1 MDENPSSGKGDTS
14 TESEIL
20 QADPVMRRTAI
31 SIVLI
36 TTVLGA
42 AAIEW
47 LLPWAAA
54 TIDQAVQSGMPRSVV
69 CQSTLAVL
77 SVFAL
82 TVAAF
87 GLHTARLGK
96 RVSIARQ
103 FPLPGTR
110 VIRDTRVVRGR
121 AAVLVG
127 HGQAFLGKAL
137 IVLSTALLALTS
149 YGLAKLSH

>member
-1 MDENPSSGKGDTS
+1 
-14 TESEIL
+14 
-20 QADPVMRRTAI
+20 MRRTAI
-31 SIVLI
+31 LVVLI

-42 AAIEW
+42 AAIQW
-47 LLPWAAA
+47 LLPWATA
-54 TIDQAVQSGMPRSVV
+54 TVDQAVRDGMPRSVV
-69 CQSTLAVL
+69 CKSTLAVL

-127 HGQAFLGKAL
+127 RGQAFLGKAL
-137 IVLSTALLALTS
+137 IVLSAALLALTS